1 MPGGDVNAPCLEGLK
16 AMLDGALGSLSWQ
29 NQAAHLQPPVAL
41 SAPLAGPAFFRSTFR
56 VLPLL
61 LVLSPVNSSSCTMGN
76 RTTEIRVKYENILSH
91 DIEELVNMSAE
102 YRDRCCRNKRHV
114 HSKVFFC
121 NDTQEIGSLQSMACN
136 MLRFFNKQKINKEF
150 RRKAAL
156 VSCGTLQVLQCKC
169 ERHKKEKVCTQVNV
183 PNNEDT
189 ETVEQPKKKC
199 SQEFC
204 ELKENISSLRSCW
217 NKFEKII
224 SR

>member
-1 MPGGDVNAPCLEGLK
+1 M
-16 AMLDGALGSLSWQ
+16 SY
-29 NQAAHLQPPVAL
+29 
-41 SAPLAGPAFFRSTFR
+41 AFFRSIFR

-76 RTTEIRVKYENILSH
+76 KTTEIRVKYENILSH

-102 YRDRCCRNKRHV
+102 YRDRCCRNKRH
-114 HSKVFFC
+114 VFFC

-189 ETVEQPKKKC
+189 ETVEQQKKKC
-199 SQEFC
+199 NQEFC

-224 SR
+224 SRDGINRNG

>member
-1 MPGGDVNAPCLEGLK
+1 MT
-16 AMLDGALGSLSWQ
+16 
-29 NQAAHLQPPVAL
+29 
-41 SAPLAGPAFFRSTFR
+41 AGPPPLPATPPPRTMSHAFFRSIFR

-76 RTTEIRVKYENILSH
+76 KTTEIRVKYENILSH

-102 YRDRCCRNKRHV
+102 YRDRCCKNKRHE
-114 HSKVFFC
+114 HNKVFFC

-169 ERHKKEKVCTQVNV
+169 ERHKKEKVCTQVNA

-199 SQEFC
+199 NQEFC

-224 SR
+224 SRDGINRNG